1 MQKRV
6 KDNFE
11 TDQNLYLIY
20 TYDFNEETM
29 SSLEEQGYIT
39 KMYES
44 NIAEKEEYAIYKIE
58 QKFMLA
64 ESI

>member
-1 MQKRV
+1 MK
-6 KDNFE
+6 
-11 TDQNLYLIY
+11 TLYVHIGTPKTATTSLQHFC
-20 TYDFNEETM
+20 DENEKI
-29 SSLEEQGYIT
+29 LEEQGYIT